1 MIPSPEFFDA
11 VASGDVERVRHQ
23 LAMDPTLVRAHD
35 ADGAT
40 ALHHAAFLGHR
51 EIVTLLH
58 DHSADINAR
67 DHRHDA
73 TPSGWAIHHLR
84 ELGGLL
90 AIEIEDALFAIR
102 GGDAV
107 WARRLITR
115 HPALVKAT
123 DVHGKALADHA
134 RESGI
139 PAIAE
144 LFAGRG
150 T

>member
-1 MIPSPEFFDA
+1 MTGSAEFFDA
-11 VASGDVERVRHQ
+11 VASGDVERVRRQ
-23 LAMDPTLVRAHD
+23 LARDPGLVRIRD

-58 DHSADINAR
+58 DHGADINAR

-73 TPSGWAIHHLR
+73 TPSGWAIHYLR

-102 GGDAV
+102 AGDLV
-107 WARRLITR
+107 WARRLIIR

-123 DVHGKALADHA
+123 DAHEKSLAEHA
-134 RESGI
+134 RESGN

-144 LFAGRG
+144 LFA
-150 T
+150 